1 MLIQLQCIG
10 LQALLNFTL
19 KLQHLIAETADSLA
33 VPHRVSQRVGLS

>member
-1 MLIQLQCIG
+1 MLNQLQCIG

-33 VPHRVSQRVGLS
+33 IPRRVSQQGGLS